1 MASNTLD
8 PVDQCCGGPMND
20 ASTQDTSPP
29 QKRRG
34 TSTVE
39 SRGLQ
44 RVHGA
49 KMKFDSV
56 RAQKAE
62 GTIARALTGVHPA
75 TNGLQGNK
83 RSIDFSLIY
92 LMPTVTHLR
101 WLLVAGLLGAGTVG
115 ARRDVLFTSAV
126 TYCAPPENVLV
137 QELDIRYYKENA
149 SVVFDVTASSLR
161 DDLRVSLSLN
171 LTVYGMQPVSLDL
184 NLCDLASAVCPLPL
198 YNFSGQGTLPIPDS
212 FSSKIPTIGYTVPDL
227 EAYAQLELLRV
238 DTGEV
243 AACVSATLSNGW
255 SMRQPGATWSAVGVV
270 LFSIVTSALWSM
282 SKAKWRGTESGNW
295 ADKELWRVVDIVSFV
310 QMIGISALLNLNYPS
325 AYRAFAEN
333 FPWVLL
339 LTGPIPSQSAIDHL
353 RQRTGARL
361 GDDALPTDEYA
372 YAQLEL
378 LRVDTGEVAACVSAT
393 LSNGWSMLQPGA
405 TWSAVGVVLFSI
417 VTSALWSMS
426 KAKWRGTESGN
437 WADKE
442 LWRVVDIISFV
453 QMIGIS
459 ALLNLN
465 YPSAYRAFAENFPW
479 VLLLTGPIPS
489 QSAIDHL
496 RQRTGARLGDDALPT
511 DEYVNRRLSPYN
523 QNLALG
529 SVQAVAQNVD
539 LGNNYGYSF
548 TSTNATGLGVL
559 NSALEKRV
567 FINPAT
573 VTEADALPGGVPVY
587 VNGAGV
593 ATANAFLGVFFE
605 WLVIGAIVLGVC
617 IAYQLWKRTIGART
631 RLAGKG
637 QISSESLV
645 PRVSNMLHGMF
656 LRLALVLI
664 LPVTVFTMYQWTLR
678 DSWLATLL
686 SVICILTT
694 WAGLG
699 WTWFK
704 LSLNSRSLDD
714 TRRLAAL
721 RPSFPMIAL
730 LTIPIFITSLFV
742 AFASRSGTAQVAGIL
757 AIEILS
763 LGAAIFIRWQARRRE
778 RDLIL
783 NATPESPVPNLP
795 TPFIPPP
802 TRMGITLRWFRVVAM
817 GLMIPFIESLG
828 VKPIPRTVIG
838 IVTAAVWGI
847 GVVIIFAYLVWSTVQ
862 FFRRKRV
869 DSSSP
874 HGASTDRIAE
884 KGVAS
889 PASAIAEPLSPTQP
903 DRTNSGHTLYYDA
916 HTGATPAPGLGA
928 QQSWTQLSQFV
939 THHFAIT
946 MLSRSRL
953 SPVLG
958 LDLLGR
964 GRCKSTKSST
974 NWLARQAKDPY
985 VKQRSGAGPDGVA
998 YRARSAFK
1006 LIEIDK
1012 KFRILRPGQ
1021 VVCDLGAAPGGWTQV
1036 AAQRIKLV
1044 SKPEPEDGSPISEEN
1059 EVPPVARRQAS
1070 KLIAVDLLSIQPISG
1085 VHILRGDFTSQ
1096 FTQQRVSELVGDRR
1110 VDVVL
1115 SDMCANLSGNTIK
1128 DTESSLELCQMA
1140 FGFAMKHMKI
1150 GADGDHKS
1158 GILV

>member
-1 MASNTLD
+1 
-8 PVDQCCGGPMND
+8 
-20 ASTQDTSPP
+20 
-29 QKRRG
+29 
-34 TSTVE
+34 
-39 SRGLQ
+39 
-44 RVHGA
+44 
-49 KMKFDSV
+49 
-56 RAQKAE
+56 
-62 GTIARALTGVHPA
+62 
-75 TNGLQGNK
+75 
-83 RSIDFSLIY
+83 
-92 LMPTVTHLR
+92 MPTMTRLR

-227 EAYAQLELLRV
+227 E
-238 DTGEV
+238 
-243 AACVSATLSNGW
+243 
-255 SMRQPGATWSAVGVV
+255 
-270 LFSIVTSALWSM
+270 
-282 SKAKWRGTESGNW
+282 
-295 ADKELWRVVDIVSFV
+295 
-310 QMIGISALLNLNYPS
+310 
-325 AYRAFAEN
+325 
-333 FPWVLL
+333 
-339 LTGPIPSQSAIDHL
+339 
-353 RQRTGARL
+353 
-361 GDDALPTDEYA
+361 A

-617 IAYQLWKRTIGART
+617 IAYQLWKRTIGARI

-645 PRVSNMLHGMF
+645 PRVSSMLHGMF

-704 LSLNSRSLDD
+704 LSLDSRSLDD

-721 RPSFPMIAL
+721 RPSFPMMAL
-730 LTIPIFITSLFV
+730 LTIPIFIISLFV

-795 TPFIPPP
+795 TPLIPPP

-862 FFRRKRV
+862 LFRRKRV
-869 DSSSP
+869 DSRSP

-916 HTGATPAPGLGA
+916 HTGTTPAPGLGA

-985 VKQRSGAGPDGVA
+985 VKQRSGAGPDGAA

-1044 SKPEPEDGSPISEEN
+1044 SKPEPEDGPPTSEEN

-1150 GADGDHKS
+1150 GADGDRKS